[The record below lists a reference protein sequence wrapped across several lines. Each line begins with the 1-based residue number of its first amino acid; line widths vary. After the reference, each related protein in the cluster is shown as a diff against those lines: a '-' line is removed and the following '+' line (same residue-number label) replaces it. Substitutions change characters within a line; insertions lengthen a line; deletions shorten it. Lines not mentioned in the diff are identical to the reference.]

1 MDLLFLGSIA
11 GEYSRFNVANMAKEY
26 RHIVTAWWASG
37 RTGLAKS
44 DHASN
49 VIHFTAPP
57 GFRGLEGRWTP
68 EDLLLCAIASCFTTT
83 FHALAEY
90 SDFKYTDL
98 QVQAEGHI
106 KKIDSG
112 YGFHKIVLR
121 PSLTL
126 ARDQDQQLAD
136 DLLEKAK
143 GLCLVSR
150 AVSTPIKFEVHMEV
164 ANAIKSSKE
173 QTARLVAGKE

>member
-1 MDLLFLGSIA
+1 
-11 GEYSRFNVANMAKEY
+11 MAKEY
-26 RHIVTAWWASG
+26 RHVVTAWWASG

-98 QVQAEGHI
+98 QAQAEGQV

-126 ARDQDQQLAD
+126 AREQDQERAH

-150 AVSTPIKFEVHMEV
+150 AVSIPISFE
-164 ANAIKSSKE
+164 
-173 QTARLVAGKE
+173 ARIDVAGAIGYRKEHGNASLRNDA